1 MATARETDLV
11 TVAAVRTGDRKT
23 VEYLF
28 NERQRIYVLADR
40 TAADDQ
46 SARRLKAALAK
57 KRPIKVALNAKRGTI
72 ERVSEPTGRE
82 LFAGVMVYRRH
93 DPKKLVLCMSGKRSG
108 QTNVKGGLTIYRA
121 ALGPRW
127 VALDRGGVS

>member
-1 MATARETDLV
+1 MATAREIDLV

-40 TAADDQ
+40 AAADDQ

-72 ERVSEPTGRE
+72 ELVSEPTGR
-82 LFAGVMVYRRH
+82 RRRRLGH
-93 DPKKLVLCMSGKRSG
+93 LPPEAASALSDSATDLDDLG
-108 QTNVKGGLTIYRA
+108 QACLPSSFK
-121 ALGPRW
+121 
-127 VALDRGGVS
+127 

>member
-40 TAADDQ
+40 AAADDQ

-82 LFAGVMVYRRH
+82 LDAFTRLHVPLEKPEKIIRVQVAKI
-93 DPKKLVLCMSGKRSG
+93 DPTTFNFVDLYLKSPTFRLC
-108 QTNVKGGLTIYRA
+108 T
-121 ALGPRW
+121 
-127 VALDRGGVS
+127 